1 MMLTALITRNYHKY
15 QLPILIME
23 GQELYFILLAVAS
36 QAVRFKQRCRWHPL
50 DQSSNLNSHDLP
62 LFFSFFF
69 FFNNGRHFIF
79 FF

>member
-69 FFNNGRHFIF
+69 FLTMEDTLF